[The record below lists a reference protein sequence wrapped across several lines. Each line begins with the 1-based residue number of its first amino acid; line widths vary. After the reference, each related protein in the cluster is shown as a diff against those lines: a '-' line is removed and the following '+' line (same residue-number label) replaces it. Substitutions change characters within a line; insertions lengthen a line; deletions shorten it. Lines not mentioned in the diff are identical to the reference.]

1 MLDHACWGTL
11 VTKEL
16 CRTPGCS
23 QSHGEAWYGVHGPS
37 GCASG
42 DWNLGVTSKMVLAPK
57 WIFSWLS
64 CVEKARVPFL
74 GFVGH
79 VYKVMIEVG
88 RF

>member
-1 MLDHACWGTL
+1 MA
-11 VTKEL
+11 
-16 CRTPGCS
+16 
-23 QSHGEAWYGVHGPS
+23 
-37 GCASG
+37 
-42 DWNLGVTSKMVLAPK
+42 LAPK
-57 WIFSWLS
+57 WILSWLS

>member
-1 MLDHACWGTL
+1 MLPESWEGSVQSPWAFWLCLWGL
-11 VTKEL
+11 E
-16 CRTPGCS
+16 PG
-23 QSHGEAWYGVHGPS
+23 G
-37 GCASG
+37 
-42 DWNLGVTSKMVLAPK
+42 NRKMVLAPK
-57 WIFSWLS
+57 WILSWLS